1 MYFFVSDLY
10 NKNNLILFLIL
21 IIYNLQYAI
30 YYKYFD
36 PLLYILLL
44 FLFEIKHIKK
54 TDIQNLK
61 ANFFVFYIIFLGL
74 NLLKKSL
81 EY

>member
-1 MYFFVSDLY
+1 MYFYISNLY
-10 NKNNLILFLIL
+10 NKNNLILFVML

-36 PLLYILLL
+36 PLLYILFL
-44 FLFEIKHIKK
+44 FLFEINHIKK
-54 TDIQNLK
+54 IDMKKLK
-61 ANFFVFYIIFLGL
+61 NNFLIFYIVFLGL
-74 NLLKKSL
+74 NLLKKSI